1 MNKAW
6 IDTTSADLEGRKPM
20 DDELLR
26 RIYAVYQT
34 TGSLHKTADELG
46 FAYAKVRKALITYGA
61 YSTRFSDEVYY
72 LRCKGY
78 TVEEIAKELET
89 TTKRVSA
96 WLPYEKNIYNLP
108 EKTQDAVRSSNYRK
122 RNEQVR
128 TNFVLAKHT
137 SAIDFLME
145 ICVRNVVY

>member
-1 MNKAW
+1 
-6 IDTTSADLEGRKPM
+6 M

-26 RIYAVYQT
+26 KIYAIYHF

-61 YSTRFSDEVYY
+61 YSTPFSNEVYF

-78 TVEEIAKELET
+78 TVEEIAKELNT

-96 WLPYEKNIYNLP
+96 WLPYEKNIYN
-108 EKTQDAVRSSNYRK
+108 Y
-122 RNEQVR
+122 R
-128 TNFVLAKHT
+128 TNHRMQYEVIIIVKGTNMRVL
-137 SAIDFLME
+137 IL
-145 ICVRNVVY
+145 